1 MRTAAFPK
9 YAGIVKV
16 LQDRELLDG
25 PELIHG

>member
-1 MRTAAFPK
+1 MRTAALLK

-25 PELIHG
+25 TELIHG